1 MIVVPKGTKSD
12 PKLEARVRALEA
24 RVKALNKQ
32 CAALRK
38 KARPDRVNAAPGPKA
53 APSKPQRRNRGP
65 LEGRFVVRDRNGDLQ
80 AVPHPKN
87 FSLRVNEIFYANGQI
102 QLTYGGWHPV
112 HLPCTANYRPNPRAR
127 AGYYENGK
135 LYTPVN
141 PSLLRYY
148 SRPVMTRYFVACQI
162 VIEGEGP
169 YKMYCNRSSLPWRE
183 RHGAP
188 GLSWQAREAM
198 LLRMQAKSE
207 SGTNFN
213 AKLT

>member
-12 PKLEARVRALEA
+12 PKLEARIRALDA

-32 CAALRK
+32 YAALRK
-38 KARPDRVNAAPGPKA
+38 KARPDRVKAVPGPKA

-87 FSLRVNEIFYANGQI
+87 FSVRVNEIFYANGQI

-148 SRPVMTRYFVACQI
+148 GRRVRPPVVDPRRRAVPCQI

-169 YKMYCNRSSLPWRE
+169 YKMYYIWSSVPDYFDDIPIPR
-183 RHGAP
+183 
-188 GLSWQAREAM
+188 
-198 LLRMQAKSE
+198 
-207 SGTNFN
+207 
-213 AKLT
+213 KLT